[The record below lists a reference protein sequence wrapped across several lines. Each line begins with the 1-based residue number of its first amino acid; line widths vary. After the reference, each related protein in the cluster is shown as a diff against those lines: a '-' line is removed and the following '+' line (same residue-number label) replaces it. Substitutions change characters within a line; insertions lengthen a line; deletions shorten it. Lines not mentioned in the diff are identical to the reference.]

1 MAKSISQ
8 LRREYDSTVQKL
20 QIYQS
25 QGITLQQQLQ
35 VLSCDLSTVGKVNA
49 YRSTLQKYNTLAN
62 KVRSSEMKLNSLSN
76 QIAAYDRKRGY
87 IH

>member
-8 LRREYDSTVQKL
+8 LRREYDTTVQRL
-20 QIYQS
+20 QVYQS
-25 QGITLQQQLQ
+25 QGINLQQQLQ
-35 VLSCDLSTVGKVNA
+35 MLSCDLSTVSKVNA

-62 KVRSSEMKLNSLSN
+62 KVRASEMKLNTLSN

-87 IH
+87 IY